1 MTAQELLERLQLLD
15 ETERIEA
22 KAGSDIGKSVLE
34 TLCAFANEPGMGGG
48 WLLMGV
54 VREELALFPGYVVE
68 GIDNAERV
76 GADLATQAAG
86 MFNQALRVDIRTE
99 LLDGKLVLVVFVPEA
114 PPHDKPVYFKSQGL
128 PRGALR
134 RIGST
139 DQRCT
144 EDDLIALYQ
153 ARQAESFDSG
163 LVADATLAD
172 LSPESIEDYR
182 DARRQANLDAEELRW
197 PDEEL
202 LQALGAVRRNAQGA
216 WQPTVSG
223 LVLLGKPVALR
234 RCFPMMRVD
243 YIRVPGRDW
252 VPDPD
257 RRFDTV
263 ELRDPLYRLIR
274 RAQAAILDDLPKA
287 FGLAEGELQ
296 RQDIPLVPQRVIREA
311 VVNALMHRSYRLQA
325 PVQIIRYS
333 NRLEIR
339 NPGFSLKSPDHLG
352 EPGSVPRNPRIAAAL
367 YDTRF
372 AETKGSGVRVMRDMC
387 ERAGLAPP
395 LFESDRGQDQFI
407 LRLFFHH
414 FLGPDDLAWLARFK
428 ELQLSDTEARA
439 LVVAREVGA
448 MDNQTWREI
457 NKVDTLVASQG
468 LRRLRDA
475 GLLAQKGRGSATW
488 YQPTAGMLG
497 DEAGASAPGPATS
510 NASELAVQANVGGG
524 LSSNPAALSSNL
536 AAQTSNPLTQHSNP
550 ATTGD
555 AVADRLTDPR
565 RQSLL
570 NELPGALA
578 ARVGAIGQRH
588 QPQEVQNLVVALCE
602 VRAWRAEE
610 IAALLS
616 RNAETVRQSYLRPLL
631 GAGRITMT
639 RPEKPNDP
647 DQAYRAPATA

>member
-22 KAGSDIGKSVLE
+22 KAGSDVGKSVME
-34 TLCAFANEPGMGGG
+34 TVCAFANEPGMGGG
-48 WLLMGV
+48 WLLLGV
-54 VREELALFPGYVVE
+54 VREEMALFPGYAVE
-68 GIDNAERV
+68 GIEHPERV
-76 GADLATQAAG
+76 GADLATQAAS
-86 MFNQALRVDIRTE
+86 MFNQPMRLEVRTE
-99 LLDGKLVLVVFVPEA
+99 QLDGKVVLVVFVPEA
-114 PPHDKPVYFKSQGL
+114 APQDKPVYFKAQGL
-128 PRGALR
+128 PRGAFR

-139 DQRCT
+139 DQRGT

-153 ARQAESFDSG
+153 ARQVESFDSG
-163 LVADATLAD
+163 LVPDATLGDFSA
-172 LSPESIEDYR
+172 EAIEDYR
-182 DARRQANLDAEELRW
+182 VARREANPDAEELRW
-197 PDEEL
+197 SDEEL
-202 LQALGAVRRNAQGA
+202 LQALGAVRRNALGA
-216 WQPTVSG
+216 WQPTVAG

-234 RCFPMMRVD
+234 RCFPMTRVD

-263 ELRDPLYRLIR
+263 ELRDPLFRLIR

-352 EPGSVPRNPRIAAAL
+352 EPGSVPRNPKVAAAL

-372 AETKGSGVRVMRDMC
+372 AETKGSGVRVMREMC

-395 LFESDRGQDQFI
+395 LFESDRGQDQFT

-414 FLGPDDLAWLARFK
+414 FLGPEDLAWLARFR
-428 ELQLSDTEARA
+428 ELQLSEAEARA
-439 LVVAREVGA
+439 LVVAREAGA
-448 MDNQTWREI
+448 MDNQTYREI
-457 NKVDTLVASQG
+457 NKVDTLAASKA

-475 GLLAQKGRGSATW
+475 GLFTQKDRGSATW
-488 YQPTAGMLG
+488 YQPTAQMLG
-497 DEAGASAPGPATS
+497 VNEKDSAGAAQPAE
-510 NASELAVQANVGGG
+510 ELAAQGAVGEG
-524 LSSNPAALSSNL
+524 LSSNPPVLSSNPGALSSNL
-536 AAQTSNPLTQHSNP
+536 EPQDSDPRHPDQRDDPL
-550 ATTGD
+550 A
-555 AVADRLTDPR
+555 DPR
-565 RQSLL
+565 RQALL

-578 ARVGAIGQRH
+578 ARVGAIGKRH
-588 QPQEVQNLVVALCE
+588 QPQEVQDLVVAICSQ
-602 VRAWRAEE
+602 RPWQAEE
-610 IAALLS
+610 IAALLG
-616 RNAETVRQSYLRPLL
+616 RNAETVRQNYLRPLL
-631 GAGRITMT
+631 RAGRIAMT
-639 RPEKPNDP
+639 RPDKPNDP
-647 DQAYRAPATA
+647 DQAYRASAVA

>member
-22 KAGSDIGKSVLE
+22 KAGSDVGKSVME
-34 TLCAFANEPGMGGG
+34 TVCAFANEPGMGGG
-48 WLLMGV
+48 WLLLGV
-54 VREELALFPGYVVE
+54 VREEMALFPGYSVE
-68 GIDNAERV
+68 GVEQPERV
-76 GADLATQAAG
+76 GADLATQAAS
-86 MFNQALRVDIRTE
+86 MFNQPVRLEVRTE
-99 LLDGKLVLVVFVPEA
+99 QVEGRVVLVVFVPEA
-114 PPHDKPVYFKSQGL
+114 APQDKPVYLKAQGL
-128 PRGALR
+128 PRGAFR

-163 LVADATLAD
+163 LVPDTTLDD
-172 LSPESIEDYR
+172 LAPEAIADYR
-182 DARRQANLDAEELRW
+182 VGRREANPDAEELRW
-197 PDEEL
+197 SDEEL

-216 WQPTVSG
+216 WQPTVAG

-234 RCFPMMRVD
+234 RCFPMTRVD

-263 ELRDPLYRLIR
+263 ELRDPLFRLIR

-296 RQDIPLVPQRVIREA
+296 RQDSPLVPHRVIREA

-352 EPGSVPRNPRIAAAL
+352 EPGSVPRNPKVAAAL

-372 AETKGSGVRVMRDMC
+372 AETKGSGVRVMREMC

-395 LFESDRGQDQFI
+395 LFESDRGQDQFT

-428 ELQLSDTEARA
+428 ELQLSEAEARA

-448 MDNQTWREI
+448 MDNQNYREI
-457 NKVDTLVASQG
+457 NKVDTLAASKA

-475 GLLAQKGRGSATW
+475 GLFIQKDRGSATW
-488 YQPTAGMLG
+488 YQPTARMLG
-497 DEAGASAPGPATS
+497 DSGNRVMAEGGLAALGASGV
-510 NASELAVQANVGGG
+510 L
-524 LSSNPAALSSNL
+524 LSSDPSALSSNL
-536 AAQTSNPLTQHSNP
+536 GSLSSNPGGLASNP
-550 ATTGD
+550 PALD
-555 AVADRLTDPR
+555 SDPAPRDDPLDDPR
-565 RQSLL
+565 RQALL

-578 ARVGAIGQRH
+578 ARVGAIGRRNPPH
-588 QPQEVQNLVVALCE
+588 EVREVVVSLCE
-602 VRAWRAEE
+602 LRAWRAEE
-610 IAALLS
+610 LAALLG
-616 RNAETVRQSYLRPLL
+616 RKAETVRQDYLRPLL
-631 GAGRITMT
+631 RAGRIAMT
-639 RPEKPNDP
+639 RPDKPNDP
-647 DQAYRAPATA
+647 EQAYRA

>member
-1 MTAQELLERLQLLD
+1 MTGQDLLERLQLLD

-34 TLCAFANEPGMGGG
+34 TLCAFANEPNMGGG
-48 WLLMGV
+48 WLLLGV
-54 VREELALFPGYVVE
+54 VREEMALFPGYVVE
-68 GIDNAERV
+68 GIEHAERV

-86 MFNQALRVDIRTE
+86 MFNQPLRLDIRTE
-99 LLDGKLVLVVFVPEA
+99 LLDGKVVLVVFVPEA
-114 PPHDKPVYFKSQGL
+114 APQDKPIYFKAQGL

-144 EDDLIALYQ
+144 EDDLVALYQ
-153 ARQAESFDSG
+153 ARQVESFDAG
-163 LVADATLAD
+163 LVSDATLDD
-172 LSPESIEDYR
+172 LSPEAIEDYR
-182 DARRQANLDAEELRW
+182 VARREANPDAEELRW

-202 LQALGAVRRNAQGA
+202 LQALGAVRRNPQGA
-216 WQPTVSG
+216 WQPTVAG

-234 RCFPMMRVD
+234 RCFPMTRVD
-243 YIRVPGRDW
+243 YIRVPGREW
-252 VPDPD
+252 VPDPE

-263 ELRDPLYRLIR
+263 ELRDPLFRLIR

-296 RQDIPLVPQRVIREA
+296 RKDSPLVPQRVIREA

-352 EPGSVPRNPRIAAAL
+352 EPGSVPRNPKIAAAL

-372 AETKGSGVRVMRDMC
+372 AETKGSGVRVMREMC

-395 LFESDRGQDQFI
+395 LFESDRGQDQFT

-428 ELQLSDTEARA
+428 DLQLSEAEARA
-439 LVVAREVGA
+439 LVVAREAGA

-457 NKVDTLVASQG
+457 NKVDTLAASKA

-475 GLLAQKGRGSATW
+475 GLFTQKDRGSATW
-488 YQPTAGMLG
+488 YQPTPQMLG
-497 DEAGASAPGPATS
+497 DISGKGAVDGG
-510 NASELAVQANVGGG
+510 ELAAQGDIGGG
-524 LSSNPAALSSNL
+524 LSSNPGSLSSNPAGQSSNL
-536 AAQTSNPLTQHSNP
+536 VAQGSNP
-550 ATTGD
+550 AQRD
-555 AVADRLTDPR
+555 DPLTDPR
-565 RQSLL
+565 RQALL

-578 ARVGAIGQRH
+578 ARVGAVGQRR
-588 QPQEVQNLVVALCE
+588 QPQEVQDLVVALCE
-602 VRAWRAEE
+602 QRAWRAEE

-616 RNAETVRQSYLRPLL
+616 RNAETVRQNYLRPLL
-631 GAGRITMT
+631 RAGRITMT
-639 RPEKPNDP
+639 RPDKPNDP
-647 DQAYRAPATA
+647 DQAYRAPATE

>member
-22 KAGSDIGKSVLE
+22 KAGSDVGKSVME
-34 TLCAFANEPGMGGG
+34 TVCAFANEPGMGGG
-48 WLLMGV
+48 WLLLGV
-54 VREELALFPGYVVE
+54 VREEMALFPGYSVE
-68 GIDNAERV
+68 GVEQPERV
-76 GADLATQAAG
+76 GADLATQAAS
-86 MFNQALRVDIRTE
+86 MFNQPVRLEVRTE
-99 LLDGKLVLVVFVPEA
+99 QLEGKVVLVVFVPEA
-114 PPHDKPVYFKSQGL
+114 APQDKPVYLKAQGL
-128 PRGALR
+128 PRGAFR

-153 ARQAESFDSG
+153 ARQVESFDSG
-163 LVADATLAD
+163 LVPDTTLDD
-172 LSPESIEDYR
+172 LSPEAIADYR
-182 DARRQANLDAEELRW
+182 VARREANPDAEELRW
-197 PDEEL
+197 SDEEL

-216 WQPTVSG
+216 WQPTVAG

-234 RCFPMMRVD
+234 RCLPMTRVD

-263 ELRDPLYRLIR
+263 ELRDPLFRLIR

-296 RQDIPLVPQRVIREA
+296 RQDSPLVPQRVIREA

-352 EPGSVPRNPRIAAAL
+352 EPGSVPRNPKVAAAL

-372 AETKGSGVRVMRDMC
+372 AETKGSGVRVMREMC

-395 LFESDRGQDQFI
+395 LFESDRGQDQFT

-428 ELQLSDTEARA
+428 EHQLSEAEAGA
-439 LVVAREVGA
+439 LVVAREAGA
-448 MDNQTWREI
+448 MDNQTYREI
-457 NKVDTLVASQG
+457 NKVDTLAASKA

-475 GLLAQKGRGSATW
+475 GLFTQKDRGSATW
-488 YQPTAGMLG
+488 YQPTGKLLG
-497 DEAGASAPGPATS
+497 DDD
-510 NASELAVQANVGGG
+510 G
-524 LSSNPAALSSNL
+524 LSSNPEGLSSNPLSLSRDLGALSRDPNSLDKAEAERKTKLRQTLL
-536 AAQTSNPLTQHSNP
+536 A
-550 ATTGD
+550 G
-555 AVADRLTDPR
+555 
-565 RQSLL
+565 
-570 NELPGALA
+570 LPGELA
-578 ARVGAIGQRH
+578 ARVGALGRRSPPDAVRDVVLDLLHQRPWRLEELGQ
-588 QPQEVQNLVVALCE
+588 
-602 VRAWRAEE
+602 
-610 IAALLS
+610 LLQ
-616 RNAETVRQSYLRPLL
+616 RNPEYVRQKYVQPLL
-631 GAGRITMT
+631 EAARIRMT
-639 RPEKPNDP
+639 RPEVPNDP
-647 DQAYRAPATA
+647 EQAYRALEERP